1 MKNIKNKKQPEIH
14 RIPRVKISSW
24 IEVCRKQVVC
34 KLCAVGWAWMG
45 LGMGEGGKRLSFLD
59 QIIYVLIITNE
70 TTLYDRIKETTKQ
83 TNSTPPLTTSL

>member
-1 MKNIKNKKQPEIH
+1 
-14 RIPRVKISSW
+14 
-24 IEVCRKQVVC
+24 
-34 KLCAVGWAWMG
+34 MG

-83 TNSTPPLTTSL
+83 TNSTPPLTTSLQLSKLPSHYFYLISPQLLAPSSPS